1 MCGTTTGVLRER
13 YQDVVLV
20 FMHPFSAGY
29 ELDRWY
35 ELQEFFCQHLLG
47 KVFKEH
53 TRARLYVE
61 NVHSQTIS
69 GSRQALGPLK
79 VSQLGLFFNV
89 MASMAQW
96 NGSSSSNAPKQ
107 DSEPRANKDE

>member
-20 FMHPFSAGY
+20 FMHPLSAGY
-29 ELDRWY
+29 ELERWY

-53 TRARLYVE
+53 TRARLHVE
-61 NVHSQTIS
+61 NVHTQTIS
-69 GSRQALGPLK
+69 RRQTIGAVEGVPLPWKRDVPLVSLPVKDRHNNSRISK
-79 VSQLGLFFNV
+79 
-89 MASMAQW
+89 
-96 NGSSSSNAPKQ
+96 
-107 DSEPRANKDE
+107 